1 MAVLGQIR
9 QRSVFLILVIGMA
22 LFAFVISGVFDGN
35 SSGSSPSDP
44 ILVVNDEEIQ
54 LTYYRQLVE
63 NTERNYN
70 FSTMQAV
77 NTVWDQL
84 VRVTIFRQEFE
95 RLGIDAG
102 KEQIEMI
109 LTQDERIVQDPRF
122 QNQTGLFDFG
132 IFTSYINQLRVEN
145 PQAYDN
151 WKIQEEN
158 IIGLAKENIYYDLI
172 KSSTGFTELEGK
184 NAYHIENDKVNLK
197 FVRIPFEEV
206 PDSLFEISDADI
218 EKYFNQRKE
227 DYIPDIS
234 RSVRYVI
241 FPEVASESDENQIRS
256 DLNKLKEQ
264 RIEYNN
270 VSKMTDTIEGLS
282 TTQNIT
288 DFIEQNSE
296 ITFDSIYKTK
306 GILANEYADILFGLN
321 PGNVFGPYKD
331 GNQLKISRF
340 LDRKKGGAIRAS
352 HILITFEGVNRANPD
367 VTRSKE
373 EADKFAQELYRKA
386 RRNPDEFDQLATE
399 NSDGPSKSL
408 GGDLGFFQEGTMT
421 EKFFEFCNQSSIGR
435 IGLVETEFGF
445 HIVKVT
451 DKEDVVLTADVTKEI
466 IPSEETSNRVFQKT
480 TQFEIE
486 SLKGKQLDT
495 VAKNYNY
502 EVKFV
507 QKVNLLDENLPDLSR
522 QRNLVKWLFSEET
535 KLGDVKR
542 FSRSD
547 GGYVVAQLALITQKE
562 TVNDEAVRLKITQ
575 EILNERKV
583 AYLLEMHA
591 DKKSLDELAEATDN
605 EIETASALTQE
616 NAVLA
621 GAGSEPYLI
630 GTAFAIELNQPSRLI
645 QGNNG
650 VYMIEVTSKEIA
662 GDMESYKAYAN
673 ALQNEENTR
682 INSSVYEALRSSAK
696 IEDNRQLYY

>member
-35 SSGSSPSDP
+35 SSGNSPNDP

-84 VRVTIFRQEFE
+84 VRVIIFRQEFE

-132 IFTSYINQLRVEN
+132 IFTNYINQLRVEN

-197 FVRIPFEEV
+197 FVRLPFEEV
-206 PDSLFEISDADI
+206 PDSLFEISDSDI

-241 FPEVASESDENQIRS
+241 FPEDASEADENQIRA

-264 RIEYNN
+264 RIEYND

-296 ITFDSIYKTK
+296 IAFDSIYKTK
-306 GILANEYADILFGLN
+306 GNLANEYADILFGLN
-321 PGNVFGPYKD
+321 PGDVFGPYKD

-352 HILITFEGVNRANPD
+352 HILITFEGVNGANPD

-399 NSDGPSKSL
+399 NSDGPSKAL

-421 EKFFEFCNQSSIGR
+421 EKFFEFCNQSRIGR

-451 DKEDVVLTADVTKEI
+451 DKEDVVLTADVIKEI

-480 TQFEIE
+480 TQFEME

-522 QRNLVKWLFSEET
+522 QRNLVKWLFNEET

-547 GGYVVAQLALITQKE
+547 GGYVVAQLALITHKE
-562 TVNDEAVRLKITQ
+562 TVNDEAVKLEITQ
-575 EILNERKV
+575 EILNEYKA
-583 AYLLEMHA
+583 AYLLEIYA
-591 DKKSLDELAEATDN
+591 DKKSLDELAEATDK

-630 GTAFAIELNQPSRLI
+630 GTAFAIELNQPSSLI

-682 INSSVYEALRSSAK
+682 INSSIYKALRSSAE

>member
-206 PDSLFEISDADI
+206 PDSLFEISDSDI

-227 DYIPDIS
+227 DYMPDIS

-241 FPEVASESDENQIRS
+241 FPEA
-256 DLNKLKEQ
+256 
-264 RIEYNN
+264 
-270 VSKMTDTIEGLS
+270 
-282 TTQNIT
+282 
-288 DFIEQNSE
+288 
-296 ITFDSIYKTK
+296 
-306 GILANEYADILFGLN
+306 
-321 PGNVFGPYKD
+321 
-331 GNQLKISRF
+331 
-340 LDRKKGGAIRAS
+340 
-352 HILITFEGVNRANPD
+352 
-367 VTRSKE
+367 TR
-373 EADKFAQELYRKA
+373 
-386 RRNPDEFDQLATE
+386 
-399 NSDGPSKSL
+399 
-408 GGDLGFFQEGTMT
+408 
-421 EKFFEFCNQSSIGR
+421 C
-435 IGLVETEFGF
+435 
-445 HIVKVT
+445 
-451 DKEDVVLTADVTKEI
+451 
-466 IPSEETSNRVFQKT
+466 
-480 TQFEIE
+480 
-486 SLKGKQLDT
+486 
-495 VAKNYNY
+495 
-502 EVKFV
+502 
-507 QKVNLLDENLPDLSR
+507 
-522 QRNLVKWLFSEET
+522 FS
-535 KLGDVKR
+535 V
-542 FSRSD
+542 
-547 GGYVVAQLALITQKE
+547 KE
-562 TVNDEAVRLKITQ
+562 TR
-575 EILNERKV
+575 
-583 AYLLEMHA
+583 
-591 DKKSLDELAEATDN
+591 
-605 EIETASALTQE
+605 
-616 NAVLA
+616 
-621 GAGSEPYLI
+621 
-630 GTAFAIELNQPSRLI
+630 
-645 QGNNG
+645 
-650 VYMIEVTSKEIA
+650 
-662 GDMESYKAYAN
+662 
-673 ALQNEENTR
+673 
-682 INSSVYEALRSSAK
+682 
-696 IEDNRQLYY
+696 